1 MTGMEANGGTA
12 LMNETLNDRDITEL
26 LYSGDPQGSEQLDRK
41 YRNLCGS
48 IAFHILGNRED
59 AEECANDALM
69 KVFSS
74 IPPERPAFLKAF
86 TIRTARRA
94 AIDRLR
100 RRNAGRRP
108 DAHLA
113 EIEGELEML
122 SRGEDELSQRA
133 DTEAIREVLNRFL
146 EGLPA
151 FDRIIFVRRY
161 WYMDSVEEIAD
172 RLQMT
177 SGSVRGVLYRDRKK
191 LKKLLKESEIDL

>member
-1 MTGMEANGGTA
+1 
-12 LMNETLNDRDITEL
+12 
-26 LYSGDPQGSEQLDRK
+26 
-41 YRNLCGS
+41 
-48 IAFHILGNRED
+48 
-59 AEECANDALM
+59 
-69 KVFSS
+69 
-74 IPPERPAFLKAF
+74 
-86 TIRTARRA
+86 
-94 AIDRLR
+94 
-100 RRNAGRRP
+100 
-108 DAHLA
+108 
-113 EIEGELEML
+113 ML

-133 DTEAIREVLNRFL
+133 DSEAIREVLNRFL

>member
-113 EIEGELEML
+113 EIEGEL
-122 SRGEDELSQRA
+122 SQRA
-133 DTEAIREVLNRFL
+133 DSEAIREVLNRFL